1 MGVTGRIHS
10 FESFGAVDGPG
21 VRYVVFFQGCPLRCM
36 FCHNPDTWEAAAGE
50 EYTASDVVGKIL
62 PFRNFYDHGGGV
74 TLSGGEPLMQL
85 SFVKE
90 LLTLLKAEGLHT
102 AIDTSAAIPLEQA
115 KEAIDLADML
125 LLDFKAFDSAL
136 CQKITGKPHVLEQE
150 KEYLEYCQSTGKK
163 VWIRHVIVPGLT
175 LNEAHLKAL
184 GEYLHGFSCVEKI
197 EPLAFHKMGEFK
209 WQKELYKLSATEPPT
224 IEEMKKVSE
233 LLSY

>member
-1 MGVTGRIHS
+1 MKGRIHS

-36 FCHNPDTWEAAAGE
+36 FCHNPDTWEASGGE
-50 EYTASDVVGKIL
+50 EYAAEDVVEKIL

-85 SFVKE
+85 DFVLE
-90 LLTLLKAEGLHT
+90 ILERLKKEGLHT
-102 AIDTSAAIPLEQA
+102 AIDTSAAIPLSMA
-115 KEAIDLADML
+115 KKAIDVADML

-136 CQKITGKPHVLEQE
+136 CSKITGKPHILEQE
-150 KEYLEYCQSTGKK
+150 KEYLEYCQATGKK
-163 VWIRHVIVPGLT
+163 VWVRHVIVPGLT
-175 LNEAHLKAL
+175 LDKKQLKEL

-209 WQKELYKLSATEPPT
+209 WKKELYKLSSTEPPT
-224 IEEMKKVSE
+224 LSDMKMVSE
-233 LLSY
+233 LLKSY

>member
-1 MGVTGRIHS
+1 MKGRIHS

-36 FCHNPDTWEAAAGE
+36 FCHNPDTWEVSGGE
-50 EYTASDVVGKIL
+50 EYAAEEVVDRIL

-85 SFVKE
+85 DFAAE
-90 LLTLLKAEGLHT
+90 LLERLKREGLHT
-102 AIDTSAAIPLEQA
+102 AIDTSAAIPLRVA
-115 KEAIDLADML
+115 KDAIDVADML

-136 CQKITGKPHVLEQE
+136 CEKITGRPNILEQE

-175 LNEAHLKAL
+175 LDEKQLKGL
-184 GEYLHGFSCVEKI
+184 GAYLHKFSCVEKI

-209 WQKELYKLSATEPPT
+209 WQKVLYKLSATEPPT
-224 IEEMKKVSE
+224 VNDMKKVSE
-233 LLSY
+233 LLNSY

>member
-1 MGVTGRIHS
+1 MKGRIHS

-36 FCHNPDTWEAAAGE
+36 FCHNPDTWEASGGE
-50 EYTASDVVGKIL
+50 EYAAEDVVKKIL
-62 PFRNFYDHGGGV
+62 PFRNFYDNGGGV

-85 SFVKE
+85 DFATE
-90 LLTLLKAEGLHT
+90 LLGLLKKEGLHT
-102 AIDTSAAIPLEQA
+102 AVDTSAAIPLQVA
-115 KEAIDLADML
+115 RKAIDVADML

-136 CQKITGKPHVLEQE
+136 CEKITGRPNILEQE

-175 LNEAHLKAL
+175 LDETQLREL
-184 GEYLHGFSCVEKI
+184 GAYLHKFSCVEKI

-209 WQKELYKLSATEPPT
+209 WQKELYKLSATEPPSL
-224 IEEMKKVSE
+224 EDMKKVSG
-233 LLSY
+233 LLRSY

>member
-1 MGVTGRIHS
+1 MTGRIHS

-21 VRYVVFFQGCPLRCM
+21 VRYVVFLQGCPLRCM
-36 FCHNPDTWEAAAGE
+36 FCHNPDTWEVAAGE

-136 CQKITGKPHVLEQE
+136 CEKITGRPHILEQE
-150 KEYLEYCQSTGKK
+150 KEYLEYCQRTGKK

-224 IEEMKKVSE
+224 TADMKKVSE

>member
-1 MGVTGRIHS
+1 MKGRIHS

-36 FCHNPDTWEAAAGE
+36 FCHNPDTWEVSGGE
-50 EYTASDVVGKIL
+50 EYGAEEVVNRIL

-85 SFVKE
+85 DFAAE
-90 LLTLLKAEGLHT
+90 PLERLKKEGLHT
-102 AIDTSAAIPLEQA
+102 AIDTSAAIPLSMA
-115 KEAIDLADML
+115 KPAIDVADML

-136 CQKITGKPHVLEQE
+136 CEKITGRPNILEQE
-150 KEYLEYCQSTGKK
+150 KEYLEYCQSKNKK

-175 LNEAHLKAL
+175 LDEKQLKEL
-184 GEYLHGFSCVEKI
+184 GAYLHKFSCVEKI

-209 WQKELYKLSATEPPT
+209 WQKELYKLSATEPPS
-224 IEEMKKVSE
+224 ISDMKRVTE
-233 LLSY
+233 LLNSY

>member
-1 MGVTGRIHS
+1 MTGRIHS

-36 FCHNPDTWEAAAGE
+36 FCHNPDTWESDAGE
-50 EYTASDVVGKIL
+50 EYTPEDVVRKIL

-85 SFVKE
+85 DFAAE
-90 LLTLLKAEGLHT
+90 LLARLKEEGLHT
-102 AIDTSAAIPLEQA
+102 AVDTSAAIPLEKA
-115 KEAIDLADML
+115 RKAIDAADML

-136 CQKITGKPHVLEQE
+136 CEKITGRPHILEQE

-175 LNEAHLKAL
+175 LNETHLKAL
-184 GEYLHGFSCVEKI
+184 GEYLHRFSCVEKI

-209 WQKELYKLSATEPPT
+209 WQKELYKLAAAEPPSVN
-224 IEEMKKVSE
+224 EMKKVSE
-233 LLSY
+233 LLRNY

>member
-1 MGVTGRIHS
+1 MKGRIHS

-36 FCHNPDTWEAAAGE
+36 FCHNPDTWEASGGE
-50 EYTASDVVGKIL
+50 EYAAEDVVKKIL
-62 PFRNFYDHGGGV
+62 PFRNFYDNGGGV

-85 SFVKE
+85 DFAVE
-90 LLTLLKAEGLHT
+90 LLELLKQEGLHT
-102 AIDTSAAIPLEQA
+102 AIDTSAAIPLQMA
-115 KEAIDLADML
+115 KKAIDVADML

-136 CQKITGKPHVLEQE
+136 CEKITGRPHILEQE

-175 LNEAHLKAL
+175 LEETQLREL
-184 GEYLHGFSCVEKI
+184 GAYLHKFSCVEKI

-209 WQKELYKLSATEPPT
+209 WQKELYKLAATEPPS
-224 IEEMKKVSE
+224 IDDMKKVSE
-233 LLSY
+233 LLKSY

>member
-1 MGVTGRIHS
+1 MTGRIHS

-36 FCHNPDTWEAAAGE
+36 FCHNPDTWDATAGK
-50 EYTASDVVGKIL
+50 EYTAREVVEKIL

-85 SFVKE
+85 DFATE
-90 LLTLLKAEGLHT
+90 LLGLLKGSGLHT
-102 AIDTSAAIPLEQA
+102 AIDTSAAIPLEKA
-115 KEAIDLADML
+115 RKAIDIADML

-136 CQKITGKPHVLEQE
+136 CEKITGRPHVLEQE

-175 LNEAHLKAL
+175 LNEEHLKGL
-184 GEYLHGFSCVEKI
+184 GSYLHKFSCVEKI
-197 EPLAFHKMGEFK
+197 ESLAFHKMGEFK
-209 WQKELYKLSATEPPT
+209 WQKDLYKLAGTEPPSDKD
-224 IEEMKKVSE
+224 MKKVSE
-233 LLSY
+233 LLESY